1 MAIDATVS
9 GTSSNSYHT
18 VATAQA
24 YFDTRL
30 HCDDW
35 TNATALDKEKALLQ
49 ACRIIDSYCLWLGIK
64 TVTEQALEWPRRGIC
79 HDGNIYY
86 EYNDSIY
93 EYGSFGEGQ
102 WVLASDAIP
111 QQILDGQCELAL
123 VLLGDDTQSDA
134 LLDSLNIAG
143 IKIDLSSK
151 SKGNVIIP
159 SAVWSI
165 MAPLGKLRGASG
177 TVKLLRC

>member
-1 MAIDATVS
+1 VTIIATVS
-9 GTSSNSYHT
+9 GLTSNSYHT

-30 HCDDW
+30 HCTDW
-35 TNATALDKEKALLQ
+35 TDATASDKEKSLLH
-49 ACRIIDSYCLWLGIK
+49 ACRIIDEYCLWIGTK
-64 TVTEQALEWPRRGIC
+64 TVTAQALKWPRRGIC

-143 IKIDLSSK
+143 LKMDLSQK
-151 SKGNVIIP
+151 SKGNKIIP

-165 MAPLGKLRGASG
+165 MSPLGKLRGVSG